1 MSTNESI
8 GQGSVSSAASLMQL
22 PTDEPSIDIMQYI
35 RVVLSFKWRIMA
47 LSLVVTASAVMWAM
61 SLTPIY
67 RATTTLL
74 IESQKAKTVSV
85 EEVYGFNTGNRQ
97 YFQTQLAILRSRHIA
112 ALIVDEVDFSKFSLP
127 KKKKSLPS
135 IKRLPSMVR
144 DWLFVTKSD
153 EPLTEQAESN
163 ALRQIRVQ
171 QVAGSITIAPV
182 RGTQLVRISF
192 ESHSAELSAL
202 VANTIPLVY
211 INSQLEA
218 KMNMTQKVTT
228 WLSERQSALRDS
240 LAESERKLYQY
251 TEANNLV
258 NIRGIEGLASQELN
272 QLTSQLSDARRRLA
286 QTESIYKVI
295 QNRSG
300 IDMESLP
307 EVLNHAVIQTAKSGE
322 EAAERRVSELARRYG
337 PKHPKMINAR
347 EELSAMQENVSAKI
361 LTLVTG
367 IENEYKL
374 ALNGVSSLEAEFTT
388 ARQGFQQ
395 VNRKGAEFRELERE
409 VENNRE
415 LYSTFLKRFTETS
428 ETSNF
433 AQANARITDEALVPT
448 YPIKP
453 SKKKIVL
460 AALMMSLMFGVGLAL
475 LYELLHDG
483 IRSVSDVENKLSMR
497 LLGLL
502 PLITCEKDKRLDTY
516 VYFQNKERAFQEA
529 VRSLR
534 TSVVLSH
541 IETSAKIITVTSTLA
556 NEGKS
561 TVASNL
567 AFALGQT
574 EKVLLIDGDLRKPS
588 LGKMFELAPYHAG
601 LSNLIANT
609 NTLAECLV
617 SDDLSGIDFMP
628 AGTIPPNPQEL
639 LISPRFENALKVLS
653 DKYDRIIIDSAP
665 VQLVSDS
672 LLLSRYSDSMLYV
685 VRSDSTSINA
695 VKRGLGH
702 LFQVNAR
709 VDGVILNLVD
719 LESSTGYGEYYYGGY
734 GEIPDAEPTE
744 GQSTV

>member
-1 MSTNESI
+1 MSINDSVGQHSI
-8 GQGSVSSAASLMQL
+8 ATAQVL
-22 PTDEPSIDIMQYI
+22 PPSPLGEANIDIMQYV
-35 RVVLSFKWRIMA
+35 RAVLNFKWRIAA
-47 LSLVVTASAVMWAM
+47 LSIVITLLAAMWAM
-61 SLTPIY
+61 SLTPIF
-67 RATTTLL
+67 RATATLL
-74 IESQKAKTVSV
+74 IESEKANTVSV
-85 EEVYGFNTGNRQ
+85 EEIYGLNTGNRE
-97 YFQTQLAILRSRHIA
+97 YFQTQLAILRSRRIA
-112 ALIVDEVDFSKFSLP
+112 ELILDAVDFAKYDLPNEKKGLPSL
-127 KKKKSLPS
+127 KELPS
-135 IKRLPSMVR
+135 IVR
-144 DWLFVTKSD
+144 DWVSGS
-153 EPLTEQAESN
+153 PVPTEVPSE
-163 ALRQIRVQ
+163 
-171 QVAGSITIAPV
+171 QVANIKVRQMRISQITNSISINFV
-182 RGTQLVRISF
+182 RGTHLVEVSF
-192 ESHSAELSAL
+192 DSHSRELSAL
-202 VANTIPLVY
+202 VANTIPVVY
-211 INSQLEA
+211 INNQLEA
-218 KMNMTQKVTT
+218 KMSMTQKVTS
-228 WLSERQSALRDS
+228 WLSERQLAMRDVLSA
-240 LAESERKLYQY
+240 SEQKLYQY
-251 TEANNLV
+251 TETHDLV
-258 NIRGIEGLASQELN
+258 DVQGIEGLASQELN
-272 QLTSQLSDARRRLA
+272 QLTTQLSDARRRLA
-286 QTESIYKVI
+286 QSESIYKVV

-300 IDMESLP
+300 INLESLP
-307 EVLNHAVIQTAKSGE
+307 EVLNHTVIQSAKREE
-322 EAAERRVSELARRYG
+322 EAATRNVSELARRYG
-337 PKHPKMINAR
+337 PKHPRMINAR
-347 EELSAMQENVSAKI
+347 EELSAVQENVRGQI

-367 IENEYKL
+367 IENEYNL
-374 ALNGVSSLEAEFTT
+374 SRSDVENLEAELAT

-395 VNRKGAEFRELERE
+395 VSRKGSEFRELQRE
-409 VENNRE
+409 VEINRG
-415 LYSTFLKRFTETS
+415 LYDAFLKRFTETS
-428 ETSNF
+428 ETNNF
-433 AQANARITDEALVPT
+433 TQANARITDEALVPQ
-448 YPIKP
+448 YQIKP

-460 AALMMSLMFGVGLAL
+460 AAFMMSLMLGVGLAL
-475 LYELLHDG
+475 LYEFLHDG

-502 PLITCEKDKRLDTY
+502 PLIPCEKDKRLDTY

-628 AGTIPPNPQEL
+628 AGTTPPNPQEL

-672 LLLSRYSDSMLYV
+672 LLLSRYSDSILYV

-709 VDGVILNLVD
+709 IDGVILNLVD
-719 LESSTGYGEYYYGGY
+719 LESTTGYGEYYYGGY
-734 GEIPDAEPTE
+734 GEIPDVEPAQ
-744 GQSTV
+744 GQS

>member
-1 MSTNESI
+1 MSINDSVGSHSVATAQALPLSPLGESN
-8 GQGSVSSAASLMQL
+8 
-22 PTDEPSIDIMQYI
+22 IDVMQYV
-35 RVVLSFKWRIMA
+35 RAVLNFKWRIVA
-47 LSLVVTASAVMWAM
+47 LSIVITLLAAMWAM
-61 SLTPIY
+61 SLTPIF
-67 RATTTLL
+67 RATATLL
-74 IESQKAKTVSV
+74 IESEQANTVSV
-85 EEVYGFNTGNRQ
+85 EEIYGRNTGNRE
-97 YFQTQLAILRSRHIA
+97 YFQTQLAILRSRRIA
-112 ALIVDEVDFSKFSLP
+112 ELVLDAVDFSRYDLP
-127 KKKKSLPS
+127 AKKQGLPS
-135 IKRLPSMVR
+135 LKEIPSIVR
-144 DWLFVTKSD
+144 DWMSFSPKPT
-153 EPLTEQAESN
+153 EPSSPGAENFKVRQARITLIAN
-163 ALRQIRVQ
+163 
-171 QVAGSITIAPV
+171 SIGIIPMH
-182 RGTQLVRISF
+182 GTHLVRVRF
-192 ESHSAELSAL
+192 DSHSPELSAL
-202 VANTIPLVY
+202 VANTIPVVY
-211 INSQLEA
+211 INNQLEA
-218 KMNMTQKVTT
+218 KMSMTQKVTS
-228 WLSERQSALRDS
+228 WLSERQFAMRDALSA
-240 LAESERKLYQY
+240 SEQKLYQY
-251 TEANNLV
+251 TEAHDLV
-258 NIRGIEGLASQELN
+258 DVQGIEGLASQELN
-272 QLTSQLSDARRRLA
+272 QLTAQLSDARRRLA
-286 QTESIYKVI
+286 QSESIYKVV

-300 IDMESLP
+300 RSLESLP
-307 EVLNHAVIQTAKSGE
+307 EVLNHAVIQTAKRSE
-322 EAAERRVSELARRYG
+322 EAAARNVSELARRYG

-347 EELSAMQENVSAKI
+347 EELIAVQENVRGQI

-367 IENEYKL
+367 IENEYNL
-374 ALNGVSSLEAEFTT
+374 SRSDVENLEAELAT

-395 VNRKGAEFRELERE
+395 VSRKGSEFRELQRE
-409 VENNRE
+409 VEINRG
-415 LYSTFLKRFTETS
+415 LYDAFLKRFTETS
-428 ETSNF
+428 ETNNF
-433 AQANARITDEALVPT
+433 TQANARVTDEALVPF
-448 YPIKP
+448 YQIKP

-460 AALMMSLMFGVGLAL
+460 AAFMMSLMLGVGLAL
-475 LYELLHDG
+475 LYEFLHDG

-502 PLITCEKDKRLDTY
+502 PLIPCEKDKRLDTY

-685 VRSDSTSINA
+685 VRSDNTSINA

-709 VDGVILNLVD
+709 IDGVILNLVD
-719 LESSTGYGEYYYGGY
+719 LESTTGYGEYYYGGY
-734 GEIPDAEPTE
+734 GEIPDVESAQ
-744 GQSTV
+744 GQS